1 MRRLVSIAGTE
12 EQVDA
17 AKREIQ
23 RLIGTFAGVGE
34 YDDSTAGAP
43 QWSVLSSM
51 HSLFSGSLDLQ
62 QLQNYMQ
69 GQMANPSFYQA
80 PAPLATSDGA
90 AVPAVSAMPAMPAVS
105 AMPAM
110 PAVSAMPNM
119 QAMPT
124 MPTMPNMPNMQAMS
138 NMQAMPTMPMRGN
151 VKETPVETAPGMDDE
166 APPGLWSVC

>member
-1 MRRLVSIAGTE
+1 MHRLVSIAGTE

-80 PAPLATSDGA
+80 PAPLAPSDAA
-90 AVPAVSAMPAMPAVS
+90 AVPAVP

-119 QAMPT
+119 PSMQAI
-124 MPTMPNMPNMQAMS
+124 PTMPNMPSMQAIPTMPNMS
-138 NMQAMPTMPMRGN
+138 NIQAVPTMPMRGN
-151 VKETPVETAPGMDDE
+151 VKEAPVETAPGMDDE

>member
-90 AVPAVSAMPAMPAVS
+90 TVPAVSAMPAMPAVS
-105 AMPAM
+105 AMPT
-110 PAVSAMPNM
+110 MPNM
-119 QAMPT
+119 QAMPNMQT
-124 MPTMPNMPNMQAMS
+124 MPAMPNMPNMQAMS

>member
-105 AMPAM
+105 AMP
-110 PAVSAMPNM
+110 NM

-151 VKETPVETAPGMDDE
+151 VKEAPVETAPGMDDE

>member
-90 AVPAVSAMPAMPAVS
+90 AVPAVSAMP
-105 AMPAM
+105 
-110 PAVSAMPNM
+110 
-119 QAMPT
+119 
-124 MPTMPNMPNMQAMS
+124 NMQAMS

-151 VKETPVETAPGMDDE
+151 VKEAPVETAPGMDDE

>member
-34 YDDSTAGAP
+34 YDDSTVGAP

-90 AVPAVSAMPAMPAVS
+90 AVPAVS

>member
-1 MRRLVSIAGTE
+1 MHRLVSIAGTE

-105 AMPAM
+105 AMP
-110 PAVSAMPNM
+110 
-119 QAMPT
+119 
-124 MPTMPNMPNMQAMS
+124 

-151 VKETPVETAPGMDDE
+151 VKEAPVETAPGMDDE
-166 APPGLWSVC
+166 APPGLCSVC

>member
-80 PAPLATSDGA
+80 PAPLATSDVA

-105 AMPAM
+105 AMPT
-110 PAVSAMPNM
+110 MPNM
-119 QAMPT
+119 QT
-124 MPTMPNMPNMQAMS
+124 MQTMPNMPNMQAMS

-151 VKETPVETAPGMDDE
+151 VKEAPVETAPGMDDE

>member
-90 AVPAVSAMPAMPAVS
+90 AVPAVSAMPNMPAVS
-105 AMPAM
+105 AMPT
-110 PAVSAMPNM
+110 MPNM
-119 QAMPT
+119 QAI
-124 MPTMPNMPNMQAMS
+124 PTMPNMPNMQAMS

>member
-80 PAPLATSDGA
+80 PAPLAASDGA

-105 AMPAM
+105 AMPNM
-110 PAVSAMPNM
+110 PSM

-124 MPTMPNMPNMQAMS
+124 MPTMPSMQAIPTMPNMSNIQAV
-138 NMQAMPTMPMRGN
+138 PTMPMRGN
-151 VKETPVETAPGMDDE
+151 VKEAPVETAPGMDDE

>member
-90 AVPAVSAMPAMPAVS
+90 AVPAISAMPNMPAVS
-105 AMPAM
+105 AMPT
-110 PAVSAMPNM
+110 MPNM
-119 QAMPT
+119 QAI
-124 MPTMPNMPNMQAMS
+124 PTMPNMPNMQAMS

-151 VKETPVETAPGMDDE
+151 VKEAPVETAPGMDDE

>member
-1 MRRLVSIAGTE
+1 MHRLVSIAGTE

-80 PAPLATSDGA
+80 PPPMLPPCLLFLPCRLCLLFRLCPTC
-90 AVPAVSAMPAMPAVS
+90 PACK
-105 AMPAM
+105 
-110 PAVSAMPNM
+110 
-119 QAMPT
+119 QYQQCPT
-124 MPTMPNMPNMQAMS
+124 CPTCKLC
-138 NMQAMPTMPMRGN
+138 PTY
-151 VKETPVETAPGMDDE
+151 K
-166 APPGLWSVC
+166 LCQQCL

>member
-1 MRRLVSIAGTE
+1 MHRLVSIAGTE

-105 AMPAM
+105 AMP
-110 PAVSAMPNM
+110 
-119 QAMPT
+119 
-124 MPTMPNMPNMQAMS
+124 

-151 VKETPVETAPGMDDE
+151 VKEAPVETAPGMDDE

>member
-23 RLIGTFAGVGE
+23 RLIGTFAGAGE

-105 AMPAM
+105 AMP
-110 PAVSAMPNM
+110 NM

>member
-90 AVPAVSAMPAMPAVS
+90 AVPAVSAMPNMPAVS
-105 AMPAM
+105 AMPT
-110 PAVSAMPNM
+110 MPNM
-119 QAMPT
+119 QAI
-124 MPTMPNMPNMQAMS
+124 PTMPNMPNMQAMS

-151 VKETPVETAPGMDDE
+151 VKEAPVETAPGMDDE

>member
-1 MRRLVSIAGTE
+1 MHRLVSIAGTE

-80 PAPLATSDGA
+80 PAPLAPSDAA

-105 AMPAM
+105 AMPNM
-110 PAVSAMPNM
+110 PSM
-119 QAMPT
+119 QAI
-124 MPTMPNMPNMQAMS
+124 PTMPNMPNMQAMS

>member
-1 MRRLVSIAGTE
+1 MHRLVSIAGTE

-62 QLQNYMQ
+62 QLHAGAD
-69 GQMANPSFYQA
+69 GQPLLLSGARPACHVRCCRRACCPCHAGYACCFGYAHNAQHASNTNNAQHASYVQHTSCANNAYERKREGGA
-80 PAPLATSDGA
+80 GGNGAGDG
-90 AVPAVSAMPAMPAVS
+90 
-105 AMPAM
+105 
-110 PAVSAMPNM
+110 
-119 QAMPT
+119 
-124 MPTMPNMPNMQAMS
+124 
-138 NMQAMPTMPMRGN
+138 R
-151 VKETPVETAPGMDDE
+151 
-166 APPGLWSVC
+166 

>member
-90 AVPAVSAMPAMPAVS
+90 AVPAVSAMPNMPAVS
-105 AMPAM
+105 AMPT
-110 PAVSAMPNM
+110 MPNM
-119 QAMPT
+119 QAI
-124 MPTMPNMPNMQAMS
+124 PTMPNMPNMQAMS

-151 VKETPVETAPGMDDE
+151 VKEAPGMDDE

>member
-105 AMPAM
+105 AMP
-110 PAVSAMPNM
+110 NM

>member
-1 MRRLVSIAGTE
+1 MSIAGTE

-17 AKREIQ
+17 AKKEIQ

-80 PAPLATSDGA
+80 PAPLAAPDAAS
-90 AVPAVSAMPAMPAVS
+90 AVPAVPAMPAMPSMPAVS

-110 PAVSAMPNM
+110 PNMPTMPNM
-119 QAMPT
+119 QAMPNMPN
-124 MPTMPNMPNMQAMS
+124 MPTMPP
-138 NMQAMPTMPMRGN
+138 MPMRGN

>member
-80 PAPLATSDGA
+80 PAPLATSDVA

-151 VKETPVETAPGMDDE
+151 VKEAPVETAPGMDDE

>member
-1 MRRLVSIAGTE
+1 MHRLVSIAGTE

-105 AMPAM
+105 AMP
-110 PAVSAMPNM
+110 NM

-151 VKETPVETAPGMDDE
+151 VKEAPVETAPGMDDE

>member
-1 MRRLVSIAGTE
+1 MHRLVSIAGTE

-90 AVPAVSAMPAMPAVS
+90 AVPAVSAMPN
-105 AMPAM
+105 M

-119 QAMPT
+119 PSMQAI
-124 MPTMPNMPNMQAMS
+124 PTMPNMPNMQAMS
-138 NMQAMPTMPMRGN
+138 NIQAVPTMPMRGN
-151 VKETPVETAPGMDDE
+151 VKEAPVETAPGMDDE

>member
-90 AVPAVSAMPAMPAVS
+90 AVPAVSAMPN
-105 AMPAM
+105 M

-119 QAMPT
+119 PSMQAI
-124 MPTMPNMPNMQAMS
+124 PTMPNMPNMQAMS